1 MKKNVM
7 ILGGNGFIGT
17 NLCKHI
23 DKQYYNVFS
32 FDIVNPPKQNKDVT
46 YISGDFFD
54 DNTLKKTVQN
64 MDIIFHAI
72 STVNPG
78 NSNIWYMRGYEKD
91 FIQTIKLCELAN
103 EQNSKMI
110 FLSSGG
116 TVYGEQVIQ
125 PILEDVCPK
134 PISHYGNIKLCI
146 ENTIRTF
153 NIQKKASFLVARI
166 SNPYGPG
173 QDFNKGV
180 GFIDAAI
187 KKAMTGETIEI
198 WGDGT
203 TERDY
208 IYIDNACDML
218 CAMMEYEGNEHTFN
232 IGSNYGCNQRRIL
245 SILRKLGLDVRV
257 EYKAARSVDVHRI
270 ILDNHR
276 IMGICKENIIT
287 IDEGIKRYYNYLADN
302 ESFIE
307 Q

>member
-1 MKKNVM
+1 MKKNVLV
-7 ILGGNGFIGT
+7 LGGNGFIGT
-17 NLCKHI
+17 NLCSHI

-32 FDIVNPPKQNKDVT
+32 FDIAAPAEQNGDVT
-46 YISGDFFD
+46 YISGDFFND
-54 DNTLKKTVQN
+54 DTLRKTVEG

-78 NSNIWYMRGYEKD
+78 NSNSMYMRGYEKD
-91 FIQTIKLCELAN
+91 FIQTIKLCQMAD

-116 TVYGEQVIQ
+116 TVYGEQSIQ
-125 PILEDVCPK
+125 PIREDACPK
-134 PISHYGNIKLCI
+134 PINHYGNIKLCI

-187 KKAMTGETIEI
+187 KKAMSGETIEI

-232 IGSNYGCNQRRIL
+232 IGSNYGCNQKQIL
-245 SILRKLGLDVRV
+245 SVLRKLGLDVKV
-257 EYKAARSVDVHRI
+257 EYKNARSVDVHRI

-276 IMGICKENIIT
+276 IMGICKEEIIT
-287 IDEGIKRYYNYLADN
+287 IDEGIRRYYSYLQGN
-302 ESFIE
+302 KR
-307 Q
+307 